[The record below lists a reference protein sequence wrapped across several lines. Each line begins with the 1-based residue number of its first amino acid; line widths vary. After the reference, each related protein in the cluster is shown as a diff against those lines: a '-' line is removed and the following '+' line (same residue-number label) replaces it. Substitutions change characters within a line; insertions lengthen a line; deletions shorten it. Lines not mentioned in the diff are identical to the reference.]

1 MVLQMHLVTFLL
13 KARWKLIPHLSKVL
27 SFSRKMANL
36 AYSKKLT
43 GLFETEIQAIVLLCV
58 IPHLTAVSSHNKHAR
73 IRESRLSAV
82 L

>member
-1 MVLQMHLVTFLL
+1 MEIDTSPLHM
-13 KARWKLIPHLSKVL
+13 VL
-27 SFSRKMANL
+27 SFSRKLANL

-43 GLFETEIQAIVLLCV
+43 GFFETEIQAIVLLCG